1 VREWLMK
8 PLPKACGIVKCKF
21 FRKKKGQ
28 EYQLYLQRGRRFLMS
43 GHKRSV
49 AGTLNMMVSMV
60 QHGSDRYGRDF
71 LGKMRGNWDATG
83 YTLYNGGLAPRDA
96 RGAMDVR
103 EEHGV
108 VQFKLKDSEPRN
120 MVTILPKVVEES
132 DGIYTRKNLRPMSK
146 RDGIQAKYERAEINH
161 LDVLI
166 NKQPEWD
173 RKLGYHKLDMRD
185 RATEASVKNF
195 VLIRHHAREHYI
207 CLFGKIGVN
216 TFNLDVQYP
225 MSLFQA
231 FCFAMASCHA
241 RT

>member
-1 VREWLMK
+1 
-8 PLPKACGIVKCKF
+8 
-21 FRKKKGQ
+21 
-28 EYQLYLQRGRRFLMS
+28 
-43 GHKRSV
+43 
-49 AGTLNMMVSMV
+49 
-60 QHGSDRYGRDF
+60 
-71 LGKMRGNWDATG
+71 MRGNWDATN
-83 YTLYNGGLAPRDA
+83 YTIYNGGLAIRDA

-108 VQFKLKDSEPRN
+108 TQFKLKDNEPRS
-120 MVTILPKVVEES
+120 MVVILPKVTEES
-132 DGIYTRKNLRPMSK
+132 EGVYNAKRFAPMNK
-146 RDGIQAKYERAEINH
+146 RDGILAKYEAGVIHN
-161 LDVLI
+161 LDVLL

-231 FCFAMASCHA
+231 FCLAMASCHA